1 MDTNKRQLRP
11 WAYSVLLHFGVVL
24 LLVLSF
30 HWGQSTLPSLGGHST
45 EAEPVQATVVD
56 QALIDQQMAMLKAEE
71 QKKQQEKQQLEQN
84 LTNLKQQQ
92 QQAQQQLNS
101 QLADLQKQAQSEQD
115 KLAKLKSEDEAL
127 QKKRETADTSARR
140 KQLQDE
146 IAGEER
152 ARDSRLASLK
162 QQYVALITQKVH
174 NNWISPASTPDNL
187 NCTVLVTQVPGGD
200 VTNVQVSNCNGDD
213 AVQQSIMTAV
223 YRSSPLPPPPDPSL
237 FDRNLVFTFD
247 NKKH

>member
-24 LLVLSF
+24 LLMLSF
-30 HWGQSTLPSLGGHST
+30 HWGQSTLPSLGGHGT
-45 EAEPVQATVVD
+45 EPEPVQATVVD

-84 LTNLKQQQ
+84 LTSLKQQQ

-115 KLAKLKSEDEAL
+115 KLAKLKAEDNAL

-187 NCTVLVTQVPGGD
+187 NCTVLVTQVTGGD